1 MPRAGPG
8 LIFERRALMIGRLR
22 KLPMQTTRSAP
33 IRSLAAAVFLAGT
46 LGCAGPVPGLWPPPA
61 DVPTRT
67 VIVSL
72 DTWHAMLALPLESSL
87 DSGTH
92 HASPVTL
99 HGFYE
104 EWGYAEQGWYLE
116 GRQGVP
122 GVLRALFWPSA
133 GVVEV
138 GRHDRVWADRTPQPP
153 ADRFAF
159 LLTEEGYDRLRR
171 HLEGTI
177 ASREPLLVSGD
188 STFYPAVRAYHL
200 FHQCHQYAAAALREA
215 GLPLSPGW
223 ALTPSLLAAQLR
235 RAERLAAEAAARR

>member
-1 MPRAGPG
+1 
-8 LIFERRALMIGRLR
+8 
-22 KLPMQTTRSAP
+22 MQRIRSAP
-33 IRSLAAAVFLAGT
+33 GRSLAAVLLLAGT

-61 DVPTRT
+61 GVPTHT

-72 DTWHAMLALPLESSL
+72 DTWHAMLALPVESSPS
-87 DSGTH
+87 SGAQQ
-92 HASPVTL
+92 ASPVTR

-116 GRQGVP
+116 GRQGVT

-138 GRHDRVWADRTPQPP
+138 GWHDRVWADRTPQPP
-153 ADRFAF
+153 ADRFSF
-159 LLTEEGYDRLRR
+159 QLTEEGYDRLRR

-177 ASREPLLVSGD
+177 ASREPLRVSGR

-215 GLPLSPGW
+215 GLPLAPAW
-223 ALTPSLLAAQLR
+223 ALTPGLLAAQLR
-235 RAERLAAEAAARR
+235 RAERLAAEAAASR